1 MSFVDLQKL
10 FNHNNI
16 MLLPK
21 SSQNIKNLVKYKKFP
36 LITPREHAQYY
47 HSPLNCKRPA
57 KPENIPIASNF
68 VKPEVKMLKD
78 LFKEKFEKIQM
89 SKYPY
94 SSLNKKPVNTTR
106 NEFNKKTK
114 NVQKKDASQSKMKV
128 VTFKRI
134 VSRKPFST
142 RKNVTRPPTPITC
155 ASSHSN
161 RPVRTPDAG
170 SYIRHKYDHSESD
183 EDRIDD
189 TTYSELY
196 SKYL

>member
-1 MSFVDLQKL
+1 
-10 FNHNNI
+10 

-21 SSQNIKNLVKYKKFP
+21 SSQNIKSLVKHKKFP

-47 HSPLNCKRPA
+47 HSPLNCKRSA
-57 KPENIPIASNF
+57 KHENVVVAPSL
-68 VKPEVKMLKD
+68 VKPEVKILKE
-78 LFKEKFEKIQM
+78 LFKEKFEKIHI

-106 NEFNKKTK
+106 NEVSKRSIKP
-114 NVQKKDASQSKMKV
+114 QKKDLYRDNMKV
-128 VTFKRI
+128 VTYKRI
-134 VSRKPFST
+134 VSRKPFSN
-142 RKNVTRPPTPITC
+142 RGNATRPPTPITC

-161 RPVRTPDAG
+161 RPVRTPDAS
-170 SYIRHKYDHSESD
+170 SYSRNKYNHSESD

-189 TTYSELY
+189 TMYSELY